1 MRGVPDEVGAAD
13 LQDARALIRQAVDCV
28 VAYPAPAQ
36 ALALP
41 AAATLAAEELG
52 AGQLHELSKRL
63 NELAKTGGLP
73 PVGQLQAHM
82 TMLAVAPV
90 LTTFRAD
97 RGDAVPERPNRHAVA
112 HTLDRRQYS
121 EPNALQAVL
130 LAVSVLRQAQANR
143 DLAATAASRRRPH
156 GHAEAPVSLML

>member
-1 MRGVPDEVGAAD
+1 
-13 LQDARALIRQAVDCV
+13 
-28 VAYPAPAQ
+28 
-36 ALALP
+36 
-41 AAATLAAEELG
+41 
-52 AGQLHELSKRL
+52 
-63 NELAKTGGLP
+63 
-73 PVGQLQAHM
+73 M

-130 LAVSVLRQAQANR
+130 LAVSGGDPEPTANGHSPQACTVVAR
-143 DLAATAASRRRPH
+143 HSGGAST
-156 GHAEAPVSLML
+156 